1 MFLSAWAA
9 WIPTVDPNLETV
21 LVRWFSFHWSV
32 ARRLNWVELE
42 LSGLVVDFVLECF
55 SVTGLGRAT
64 PVKAMFAVC
73 ARMVRVFV
81 LRVMIFVILLLQ
93 PAASAAEKILALQGG
108 GIRALSSDA
117 GLIAGVARV
126 SQLSRNGVEK
136 GAFDRL
142 DSVNVTAMLQGFDS
156 VSSVSGSS
164 WFAAEFFFSSS
175 FVEMLAGLECTSS
188 PSTAAQQFDEQWIRP
203 WLLATDV
210 QEPRFDS
217 FQVLVRLWVKLLL
230 GTGDEDTIFLAQFF
244 LATGFTWN
252 HFVDVLLMSTGGIS
266 NSTLILS

>member
-1 MFLSAWAA
+1 M
-9 WIPTVDPNLETV
+9 
-21 LVRWFSFHWSV
+21 
-32 ARRLNWVELE
+32 
-42 LSGLVVDFVLECF
+42 
-55 SVTGLGRAT
+55 
-64 PVKAMFAVC
+64 C

-126 SQLSRNGVEK
+126 SQLSRNGEK

-175 FVEMLAGLECTSS
+175 FVEMLAGLECSMLHRI
-188 PSTAAQQFDEQWIRP
+188 AVECFRARIFQFHA
-203 WLLATDV
+203 L
-210 QEPRFDS
+210 
-217 FQVLVRLWVKLLL
+217 
-230 GTGDEDTIFLAQFF
+230 
-244 LATGFTWN
+244 
-252 HFVDVLLMSTGGIS
+252 
-266 NSTLILS
+266 

>member
-1 MFLSAWAA
+1 M
-9 WIPTVDPNLETV
+9 
-21 LVRWFSFHWSV
+21 
-32 ARRLNWVELE
+32 
-42 LSGLVVDFVLECF
+42 
-55 SVTGLGRAT
+55 
-64 PVKAMFAVC
+64 
-73 ARMVRVFV
+73 FV

-126 SQLSRNGVEK
+126 SQLSRNGEK

-175 FVEMLAGLECTSS
+175 FVEMLAGLECSMLHRI
-188 PSTAAQQFDEQWIRP
+188 AVECFRARIFQFHA
-203 WLLATDV
+203 L
-210 QEPRFDS
+210 
-217 FQVLVRLWVKLLL
+217 
-230 GTGDEDTIFLAQFF
+230 
-244 LATGFTWN
+244 
-252 HFVDVLLMSTGGIS
+252 
-266 NSTLILS
+266 

>member
-1 MFLSAWAA
+1 M
-9 WIPTVDPNLETV
+9 
-21 LVRWFSFHWSV
+21 
-32 ARRLNWVELE
+32 
-42 LSGLVVDFVLECF
+42 
-55 SVTGLGRAT
+55 
-64 PVKAMFAVC
+64 C
-73 ARMVRVFV
+73 ARMVQVFV

-142 DSVNVTAMLQGFDS
+142 DSVNVTAVLQGFDS

-175 FVEMLAGLECTSS
+175 FVEMLAGLECSMLHRI
-188 PSTAAQQFDEQWIRP
+188 AVRCFGARIFQFHA
-203 WLLATDV
+203 L
-210 QEPRFDS
+210 
-217 FQVLVRLWVKLLL
+217 
-230 GTGDEDTIFLAQFF
+230 
-244 LATGFTWN
+244 
-252 HFVDVLLMSTGGIS
+252 
-266 NSTLILS
+266 